1 MAVHPGHLG
10 GPIGLPSLACCSSK
24 RAASPSLNSSS
35 KPTKHSCVDSLSSKC
50 CCWTDVRHTICLGV
64 GNLMQAELKLDL
76 ATSLA
81 EAFNHVD
88 NPGSYYSIDGIP
100 EGWIAGPVA
109 CLLVKVLSLH

>member
-1 MAVHPGHLG
+1 
-10 GPIGLPSLACCSSK
+10 
-24 RAASPSLNSSS
+24 
-35 KPTKHSCVDSLSSKC
+35 
-50 CCWTDVRHTICLGV
+50 
-64 GNLMQAELKLDL
+64 MQAELKLDL